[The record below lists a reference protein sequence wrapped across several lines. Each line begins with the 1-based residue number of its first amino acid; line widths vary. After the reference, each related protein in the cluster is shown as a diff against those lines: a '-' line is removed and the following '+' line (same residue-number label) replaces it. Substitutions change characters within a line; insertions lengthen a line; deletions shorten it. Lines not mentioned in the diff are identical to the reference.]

1 MLEKGGVLM
10 CVRKGVA
17 LTKAWNVRVQPERD
31 TVIHPVCES
40 LSHWPVPL
48 CTQGLH
54 TGRDRGQRGFLPLW
68 AFLILH
74 LPPPVI
80 TRKWRKIETS
90 RHCEGS
96 FSSQGPKV
104 TLCDCRFSHLSCP
117 TSVSRPAFYW
127 IRSIGLYC
135 KDEENAALPTKQFL
149 P

>member
-1 MLEKGGVLM
+1 MSGYNPKEIQLSILSVNPSPTDPSHCALKGCTLVETEVSG
-10 CVRKGVA
+10 GFF
-17 LTKAWNVRVQPERD
+17 
-31 TVIHPVCES
+31 HCELF
-40 LSHWPVPL
+40 LS
-48 CTQGLH
+48 C
-54 TGRDRGQRGFLPLW
+54 
-68 AFLILH
+68 IS
-74 LPPPVI
+74 PPPVI

-90 RHCEGS
+90 WHCEGS